1 MYYCGKRID
10 TKNHSYSPQVRDH
23 FLLVYIKDGNAVLS
37 LRNNCIDLSAGQL
50 LCMFPNEKIYYKVNT
65 GSLWSILWIGIYGIQ
80 AELYLKNLGITR
92 NNPVYNCPQA
102 KETEKAID
110 DIINTVEENNL
121 HGKIAAISKLYHFFQ
136 LFLTKMPLYHRV

>member
-23 FLLVYIKDGNAVLS
+23 FLLVYIKDSNAVLS
-37 LRNNCIDLSAGQL
+37 LRNNCIDLSARQL

-121 HGKIAAISKLYHFFQ
+121 HGKNCRYIKIISFF
-136 LFLTKMPLYHRV
+136 FNSF